1 MKIGLFIKEELNE
14 TDIATYLISKINEHG
29 FDFDNDNPD
38 VVIYVGGDGTFLRAV
53 HEYIDN
59 IDEINFVGI
68 NEGTVGYFPHF
79 VIEEIDDILDLL
91 ISGDYDIDQH
101 LLIKANFGDEE
112 LYAVNEIRIENPFH
126 TLTCKVYING
136 GFLEEYRGNGLSI
149 SSSSGS
155 GAYNRSLGGALI
167 SPKLQI
173 LQLTEIASINNYKY
187 HSLNSPF
194 VISKE
199 ETITIEGNFAE
210 AVLGYD
216 HLTTSLENNSITFSL
231 SNKTIN
237 VVRKEGYQYIDKIHD
252 TFIK

>member
-1 MKIGLFIKEELNE
+1 MRIGLFIKEELNE

-53 HEYIDN
+53 HEYIDK

-79 VIEEIDDILDLL
+79 VIEEIDEILDML

-101 LLIKANFGDEE
+101 LLIHAKIGDEE

-126 TLTCKVYING
+126 TLTCNIFVNDE
-136 GFLEEYRGNGLSI
+136 FLEEYRGNGLSI
-149 SSSSGS
+149 CSSSGS
-155 GAYNRSLGGALI
+155 GAYNRSLGGAII
-167 SPKLQI
+167 SPKIQA
-173 LQLTEIASINNYKY
+173 LQLTEIAPINNYKY
-187 HSLNSPF
+187 RSLNSSL
-194 VISKE
+194 VISQD
-199 ETITIEGNFAE
+199 ETVTIEGDFSE
-210 AVLGYD
+210 AVLGFD
-216 HLTTSLENNSITFSL
+216 HLTTSSDFDRIVFSL

-237 VVRKEGYQYIDKIHD
+237 VVRKEGYRYIDKIRE
-252 TFIK
+252 TFI